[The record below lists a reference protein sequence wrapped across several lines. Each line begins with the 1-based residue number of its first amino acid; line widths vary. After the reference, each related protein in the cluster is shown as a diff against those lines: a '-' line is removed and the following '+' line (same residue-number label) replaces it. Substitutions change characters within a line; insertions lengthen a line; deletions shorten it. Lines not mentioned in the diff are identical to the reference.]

1 LPNQPIKVAVFL
13 SETFSNIVLA
23 CLLEPLRV
31 ARDSHQVDI
40 KWVFLT
46 YDDKPVT
53 SSSGMRIA
61 PDTRLSERGRCDLG
75 LVVGGDI
82 FREEAGNE
90 KVRRGIRTLRD
101 CDVIIGADTGA
112 WLMASCG
119 LLNGRTATLHWQLL
133 EEYGEIFPDVNV
145 SSDRFVRDG
154 RYWTCGS
161 AATALDLILH
171 FIDVRFGP
179 AIAFDVSAM
188 FLHEQARRKD
198 TESALPSLSGRGSV
212 RLGKVLRLMTE
223 TIEAPLSL
231 KELASRTNIPERT
244 ISRLFMEELGVPP
257 SRYYTMLRLTRA
269 RDLAAH
275 TELSRQ
281 EIALRCGYA
290 TTSGLRKA
298 LQRQFARDGNL
309 TAHQDT

>member
-1 LPNQPIKVAVFL
+1 MPNQPIKVAIFL

-40 KWVFLT
+40 KWSFLT
-46 YDDKPVT
+46 YDDNPVT

-61 PDTRLSERGRCDLG
+61 PDTLLSERGHCDLAI
-75 LVVGGDI
+75 VVGGDV
-82 FREEAGNE
+82 FREEAGSD
-90 KVRRGIRTLRD
+90 KVRRGIRALREIN
-101 CDVIIGADTGA
+101 VIIGADTGA
-112 WLMASCG
+112 WLMARCG
-119 LLNGRTATLHWQLL
+119 LLNCRSATLHWQLL
-133 EEYGEIFPDVNV
+133 EEFAETFPDVNV
-145 SSDRFVRDG
+145 SGDRFVRDG

-171 FIDVRFGP
+171 FIDASFGP

-188 FLHEQARRKD
+188 FLHEQARRMD
-198 TESALPSLSGRGSV
+198 TEAALPSLSGRGSV
-212 RLGKVLRLMTE
+212 RLGRVLGLMTE

-231 KELASRTNIPERT
+231 KDLAERTNTPKRT

-257 SRYYTMLRLTRA
+257 SRYYTMLRLARA

-275 TELSRQ
+275 TQLSRQ
-281 EIALRCGYA
+281 DIALRCGFS

-298 LQRQFARDGNL
+298 LRKQFARDGDL
-309 TAHQDT
+309 PMD

>member
-1 LPNQPIKVAVFL
+1 MPNQSIKVAIFL

-31 ARDSHQVDI
+31 ARDNHQVDI
-40 KWVFLT
+40 KWSLLT
-46 YDDKPVT
+46 YDDLPVT

-61 PDTRLSERGRCDLG
+61 PDTLLSARGHCDLAI
-75 LVVGGDI
+75 VVGGDV
-82 FREEAGNE
+82 FREEAGND
-90 KVRRGIRTLRD
+90 KVRRGIRALRD
-101 CDVIIGADTGA
+101 CGVIIGADTGA

-133 EEYGEIFPDVNV
+133 EEYAETFPDVKV

-171 FIDVRFGP
+171 FIDASFGP

-188 FLHEQARRKD
+188 FLHEQARRD
-198 TESALPSLSGRGSV
+198 TASTLPSLSARGSV
-212 RLGKVLRLMTE
+212 RLGRVLKLMTE
-223 TIEAPLSL
+223 TIETPLSL
-231 KELASRTNIPERT
+231 EELAKRTNIPKRT
-244 ISRLFMEELGVPP
+244 ISRLFMDELDVPP
-257 SRYYTMLRLTRA
+257 SRYYTMLRLARA
-269 RDLAAH
+269 RDLATH
-275 TELSRQ
+275 TELSQ
-281 EIALRCGYA
+281 QDIALRCGFA

-298 LQRQFARDGNL
+298 LRKQFTRDVDL
-309 TAHQDT
+309 PSH

>member
-1 LPNQPIKVAVFL
+1 MPNQPIRVAVFL

-40 KWVFLT
+40 KWAFLT
-46 YDDKPVT
+46 YDDQPVT

-61 PDTRLSERGRCDLG
+61 PDTLLSERGHCDLA
-75 LVVGGDI
+75 LVVGGDV
-82 FREEAGNE
+82 FREEAGND
-90 KVRRGIRTLRD
+90 KVRRGIRSLRD
-101 CDVIIGADTGA
+101 CSVIIGADTGA
-112 WLMASCG
+112 WLMARCG
-119 LLNGRTATLHWQLL
+119 LLNDRTATLHWQLL
-133 EEYGEIFPDVNV
+133 EEFAETFPDVKV
-145 SSDRFVRDG
+145 SGDRFVRDG

-171 FIDVRFGP
+171 FIDASFGP

-188 FLHEQARRKD
+188 FLHEQAWG
-198 TESALPSLSGRGSV
+198 TEAGTALPSLSGRGSV
-212 RLGKVLRLMTE
+212 RLGRVLRLMTE

-231 KELASRTNIPERT
+231 KELAERTNIPKRT
-244 ISRLFMEELGVPP
+244 ISRLFMEELGTPP

-275 TELSRQ
+275 TEMSQ
-281 EIALRCGYA
+281 QDIALRCGYA

-298 LQRQFARDGNL
+298 LSKQFPHAVN
-309 TAHQDT
+309 